1 MHIKRLCYSQFLEKN
16 KLGKKIRFVTDKL
29 AHYKKGFNKYFRNVA
44 ELTHGVPIKAIKA
57 GLKYNNNCVERD
69 HQYNKQ
75 RCKLMRGFNKI
86 KEANKILDFFDV
98 HYNFIDNQIIKYK
111 KQTPAQAAGFERD
124 LGTTYKL
131 FKLINYAYAEN

>member
-1 MHIKRLCYSQFLEKN
+1 LCYSQFLEKK
-16 KLGKKIRFVTDKL
+16 KLNKKIRFVTDKL

-44 ELTHGVPIKAIKA
+44 KITHGVSIKAKKA
-57 GLKYNNNCVERD
+57 GLKHNNNCIERD

-86 KEANKILDFFDV
+86 KEADKILNFFDI
-98 HYNFIDNQIIKYK
+98 HYNFIDSQKIKYK
-111 KQTPAQAAGFERD
+111 KQTPAQAAGFKKS

-131 FKLINYAYAEN
+131 LKLINYAYAEN